1 MHGFMVYWSKE
12 YVQKVEKNRDKGP
25 LKVVYGSHHTIMPY
39 IRSVKVGDIIY
50 PVTLKNG
57 TLAVMARL
65 PVEKIEC
72 AFEYTIRELGRAY
85 SALIPKG
92 TAYYWREPPRGEFVA
107 FCRDSGFVTGK
118 NTYISLRYSGMEN
131 PKEDSIPD
139 DITREYREWEMEEP
153 PHLFTQEPKTCCA
166 EQAASG
172 EHGSEIYPREIP
184 LETAKTLLFGNTKAS
199 LKPLKLDKN
208 GRFSTMSLSGSVR
221 KMSDETFSVFEK
233 LF

>member
-12 YVQKVEKNRDKGP
+12 YVSKVKKAGDTGP
-25 LKVVYGSHHTIMPY
+25 LKVLYGSHHTIMPH
-39 IRSVKVGDIIY
+39 IKSVKVGDIIY
-50 PVTLKNG
+50 PVTLQNG

-92 TAYYWREPPRGEFVA
+92 VAYYWREPRGEFVA
-107 FCRDSGFVTGK
+107 LYRDSGFVTGK
-118 NTYISLRYSGMEN
+118 NTYISLRYSGMAN
-131 PKEDSIPD
+131 PKEDRIPD
-139 DITREYREWEMEEP
+139 DITREYRECEMPEP
-153 PHLFTQEPKTCCA
+153 PHHFTQEPKTCCA

-184 LETAKTLLFGNTKAS
+184 LEVAKTLLFGNTKAS
-199 LKPLKLDKN
+199 LKPLRLDKN
-208 GRFSTMSLSGSVR
+208 GNITTMSLSGFVR
-221 KMSDETFSVFEK
+221 KMSDETFEIFEK